1 MRTASALVSD
11 VRSFAERAMAV
22 VRTIVGIPNYE
33 RYVQH
38 LSEHHPETEPVS
50 PEAFLQKCW
59 EDKYSRPG
67 HRCC

>member
-1 MRTASALVSD
+1 MRAASAVVSD
-11 VRSFAERAMAV
+11 VRSFVRRAMRV
-22 VRTIVGIPNYE
+22 VRIIVGIPDYE
-33 RYVQH
+33 QYVRH
-38 LSEHHPETEPVS
+38 VREHHPEKEPVS